1 MERENIESIYSNYV
15 FTTVSLSDVAQRF
28 HYIYAF
34 KVHVCGSERLSQ
46 PPLAQAYLLM
56 CYPAQQ
62 GVISI
67 NVLSHF

>member
-15 FTTVSLSDVAQRF
+15 FTTVSLSDVAHRVLYIYF
-28 HYIYAF
+28 YIYAIF
-34 KVHVCGSERLSQ
+34 VVQSDSLS
-46 PPLAQAYLLM
+46 PLWM